1 MTTFLDTALGL
12 HPQALM
18 LRARRAEVLAGNLA
32 NSDTPNYKARD
43 VDFRAV
49 LAKEIAS
56 ETPSVPAVVLA
67 STNPAHLAPV
77 GGSSSMELAYRNPL
91 QPSID
96 GNTVDPQFEYAAF
109 AENAVQYQASLQFL
123 SGRIRTLMT
132 AIRGD

>member
-18 LRARRAEVLAGNLA
+18 VRARRAEVLAGNLA

-49 LAKEIAS
+49 LARAVVNDMS
-56 ETPSVPAVVLA
+56 SVPAVRLV
-67 STNPAHLAPV
+67 STNAAHLAPE

>member
-1 MTTFLDTALGL
+1 MNAFLDTALGL

-32 NSDTPNYKARD
+32 NSDTPNYKSRD
-43 VDFRAV
+43 VDFREV
-49 LAKEIAS
+49 LANAIESDGLA
-56 ETPSVPAVVLA
+56 VPAVRLVA
-67 STNPAHLAPV
+67 TNAAHLAPE
-77 GGSSSMELAYRNPL
+77 GGSSSPELAYRNPL

-132 AIRGD
+132 AIRGE